1 MNKSERFVFNMT
13 KEQESALLKK
23 YSDGQCSPE
32 EIQWIETAYANWNM
46 DNHTP
51 LSESDLQKAEA
62 MMKESIMKKTR
73 PPLKRRVLWP
83 RIAAA
88 AALILCLGTGWY
100 IYREYKAESSLEEQA
115 VKNHIKPGKNSAM
128 LTLANGVVIALTGA
142 ANGQLVKESGLEINK
157 TADGQLVYK
166 VLDAKGISSR
176 QYNSIKTPKGGQY
189 QVTLPDGTN
198 VWLNAASKLS
208 YPVSFASHQNRTV
221 ELSGEAY
228 FEVAKDKAHP
238 FIVKNGEQQIRVL
251 GTHFNVN
258 GYADEGEIKTTLL
271 EGSVEISAARMRRIL
286 KPGQESVLKD
296 QQINVVPANVE
307 AVMAWKNSMF
317 VFDHD
322 RLESIMLKVGR
333 WYDVEIEYEDPQL
346 KQETFSGG
354 ISRFEQVSDVLKK
367 LSFTHAVKFK
377 IEGRRIFVMK

>member
-1 MNKSERFVFNMT
+1 MT
-13 KEQESALLKK
+13 KEQESELLKK
-23 YSDGQCSPE
+23 YSEGECSPE
-32 EIQWIETAYANWNM
+32 EIRWIETAYANWNM
-46 DNHTP
+46 DNHNS
-51 LSESDLQKAEA
+51 LSESDLQQAEA
-62 MMKESIMKKTR
+62 MMRESVMKQTR
-73 PPLKRRVLWP
+73 PVLKRAVLWP

-88 AALILCLGTGWY
+88 AVLIFCLGTGWY
-100 IYREYKAESSLEEQA
+100 IYRVTNTASSLEEQA
-115 VKNHIKPGKNSAM
+115 IKNHIKPGKNSAM
-128 LTLANGVVIALTGA
+128 LTLANGAVIALTGA
-142 ANGQLVKESGLEINK
+142 ANGQLVKESGIEINK

-166 VLDAKGISSR
+166 VSDAKGISSR
-176 QYNSIKTPKGGQY
+176 QYNSIETPKGGQY

-208 YPVSFASHQNRTV
+208 YPISFASHQNRTV

-228 FEVAKDKAHP
+228 FEVAKDQAHP
-238 FIVKNGEQQIRVL
+238 FIVKNRQQQIRVL
-251 GTHFNVN
+251 GTHFNIN
-258 GYADEGEIKTTLL
+258 SYADEGEIKTTLL
-271 EGSVEISAARMRRIL
+271 EGSVEISVARIRRVL
-286 KPGQESVLKD
+286 KPGQESVLRD

-333 WYDVEIEYEDPQL
+333 WYDVEIVYENPEL